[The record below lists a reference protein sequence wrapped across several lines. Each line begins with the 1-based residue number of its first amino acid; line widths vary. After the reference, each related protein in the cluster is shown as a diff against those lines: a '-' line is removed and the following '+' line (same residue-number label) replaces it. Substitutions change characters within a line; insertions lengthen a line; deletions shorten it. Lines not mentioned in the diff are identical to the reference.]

1 MTEFKQTSPPHQ
13 LSEVANP
20 APVPASPRA
29 LSAELRALSE
39 HFQDG
44 PVRLEEIVEV
54 LKGRGYRFLIV
65 MLCLPFLTPIPLP
78 GISTV
83 IGLVIA
89 LIGLRLALG
98 QKPHLPEVL
107 MQKELPPRILPKLL
121 RASSRL
127 VGVFER
133 LTKPRLQFFYRH
145 AAFQR
150 LGGVL
155 IALCGLKLL
164 LPLPIPMSNLFP
176 GLSAA
181 LLAAGSFEED
191 GLLFLAGL
199 VTFAIS
205 LAYFALLV
213 LGGAAA
219 VGEIWQRVLGS

>member
-1 MTEFKQTSPPHQ
+1 MIELSQTSPLPQ
-13 LSEVANP
+13 PGVGPEPS
-20 APVPASPRA
+20 PVPVSSRA
-29 LSAELRALSE
+29 LSADLRALAE
-39 HFQDG
+39 HFRDG
-44 PVRLEEIVEV
+44 PVRLAEVVEV
-54 LKGRGYRFLIV
+54 LQGRGYRFLLV
-65 MLCLPFLTPIPLP
+65 LLCLPFLTPIPLP
-78 GISTV
+78 GLSTP

-98 QKPHLPEVL
+98 QKPHLPRHL
-107 MQKELPPRILPKLL
+107 MHKELPPRILPKVL

-127 VGVFER
+127 VGAFER
-133 LTKPRLQFFYRH
+133 LSKPRLQFFYRQ

-164 LPLPIPMSNLFP
+164 LPLPIPMSNFFP

-191 GLLFLAGL
+191 GLVFLSG
-199 VTFAIS
+199 VVMFAAS
-205 LAYFALLV
+205 LAYFALLA

-219 VGEIWQRVLGS
+219 IGEIWPRVVGG

>member
-1 MTEFKQTSPPHQ
+1 MTEFDQTSLPHRTGDVPKPP
-13 LSEVANP
+13 LTSV
-20 APVPASPRA
+20 SPRA
-29 LSAELRALSE
+29 LSADLRALAE
-39 HFQDG
+39 HFRDG
-44 PVRLEEIVEV
+44 PVRLAEIVEV

-65 MLCLPFLTPIPLP
+65 LLCLPFLTPIPLP
-78 GISTV
+78 VVSTV

-98 QKPHLPEVL
+98 QKPHLPQRL
-107 MQKELPPRILPKLL
+107 MQKELPPRLLPKVL

-127 VGVFER
+127 VGAFER
-133 LTKPRLQFFYRH
+133 LSKPRLQLFYRQ

-164 LPLPIPMSNLFP
+164 LPLPIPMSNFFP
-176 GLSAA
+176 GISAA

-191 GLLFLAGL
+191 GLVFLAGL
-199 VTFAIS
+199 LMFTAS
-205 LAYFALLV
+205 LAYFALLA

-219 VGEIWQRVLGS
+219 IGEIWQRVVGS

>member
-1 MTEFKQTSPPHQ
+1 MTESAQTSSPDGTGCVPE
-13 LSEVANP
+13 LSQTP
-20 APVPASPRA
+20 ISPRA
-29 LSAELRALSE
+29 LSADLRRLAE
-39 HFQDG
+39 HFKEA
-44 PVRLEEIVEV
+44 PVRLSEVVEV
-54 LKGRGYRFLIV
+54 LQGRGYRFLIV
-65 MLCLPFLTPIPLP
+65 LLCLPFLTPIPLP
-78 GISTV
+78 GLSTP

-98 QKPHLPEVL
+98 QKPHLPRRL
-107 MQKELPPRILPKLL
+107 MHKELPPKILPKVL

-127 VGVFER
+127 VGAFER
-133 LTKPRLQFFYRH
+133 LSKPRLQFFYRQ

-164 LPLPIPMSNLFP
+164 LPLPIPMSNSFP

-191 GLLFLAGL
+191 GLVFVAGL
-199 VTFAIS
+199 VMFAAS
-205 LAYFALLV
+205 LAYFALLA

-219 VGEIWQRVLGS
+219 IGEIWQRVLGS